1 MTIGNEYFRRQAVT
15 LLKIAQT
22 TTDSAMAVVLV
33 EKAAKF
39 NAHIHE
45 TIAPQDRN
53 SFARPDCE
61 D

>member
-22 TTDSAMAVVLV
+22 TTDSTLAAVLI
-33 EKAAKF
+33 ERAAKF